1 MRNQPSPPV
10 YIYGHTAALD
20 IITAALPPGAHLVAP
35 SRMWRCA
42 RSARQSI
49 KVRDALPR
57 CRAWLALAVPDRHI
71 LARIAVPGVFR
82 SRVNEPPICG
92 VGQRTVA
99 QEVDLPCHARDGLD
113 LAQARADCGRRHI
126 GEREQSHV
134 GRHMSAQAAC
144 AFVALSQMANPQPK
158 LARSGAAE
166 RGETLRQPR
175 VKIVGEL
182 GPEFAVRG
190 TGVGS
195 ALVGRRSPYPR
206 RVVRIERRLARGTE
220 REQSVAP
227 AVLAPGFG
235 EE

>member
-1 MRNQPSPPV
+1 MQDNRRKIKFPST
-10 YIYGHTAALD
+10 HTH
-20 IITAALPPGAHLVAP
+20 TLPT
-35 SRMWRCA
+35 
-42 RSARQSI
+42 
-49 KVRDALPR
+49 LPR
-57 CRAWLALAVPDRHI
+57 LTHPTPLPVQERAAMLEDAMVAFHSIGRSG
-71 LARIAVPGVFR
+71 RTPGVFR

-190 TGVGS
+190 SFETDQYCQNSS
-195 ALVGRRSPYPR
+195 ASSSS
-206 RVVRIERRLARGTE
+206 ISSSSS
-220 REQSVAP
+220 SVHH
-227 AVLAPGFG
+227 FG
-235 EE
+235 